1 MIHTQSNVRLMNEI
15 TEFLKNRNKNYQ
27 LWQWA
32 ITVPL
37 EDRLDQLFS
46 KNKILFDAMEK
57 EEKIVKNGSVLD
69 LGCGFCPYWP
79 FLNKLGYNRF
89 VGYDLYEKRGYGAQE
104 YMETAMQLAKT
115 FCKDSEFI
123 IVEDDIRNISD
134 FDPDISKFVSSTNF
148 DKIQHYDFD
157 LIFTKN
163 TDYKKVGSTGI
174 PESIFENICKDY
186 LRKDGIKL
194 YAG

>member
-1 MIHTQSNVRLMNEI
+1 MIHTQSNLKLMNEI
-15 TEFLKNRNKNYQ
+15 TEFLKNRNKNYE
-27 LWQWA
+27 LWRWA
-32 ITVPL
+32 LAVPL
-37 EDRLDQLFS
+37 EDRLYQLFS
-46 KNKILFDAMEK
+46 KSKKLLSAVEQ
-57 EEKIVKNGSVLD
+57 EEKIIENGSVLD

-89 VGYDLYEKRGYGAQE
+89 VGYDLYSKRGYGSQE
-104 YMETAMQLAKT
+104 YMKTAMELAEN

-123 IVEDDIRNISD
+123 IIEDDIRNISN
-134 FDPDISKFVSSTNF
+134 FNPENCNFLSSSNIN
-148 DKIQHYDFD
+148 KIQHHDFD

-174 PESIFENICKDY
+174 PENIFENICKDY